1 MSEVHTLNN
10 LEKVLMIALLV
21 SLVCSIIIC
30 IRVYFLNDHYYK
42 AGFST
47 WQMPMIF
54 AILADMYLLR

>member
-1 MSEVHTLNN
+1 MSEAHPLNN

-30 IRVYFLNDHYYK
+30 IRVYLLNDHYYK